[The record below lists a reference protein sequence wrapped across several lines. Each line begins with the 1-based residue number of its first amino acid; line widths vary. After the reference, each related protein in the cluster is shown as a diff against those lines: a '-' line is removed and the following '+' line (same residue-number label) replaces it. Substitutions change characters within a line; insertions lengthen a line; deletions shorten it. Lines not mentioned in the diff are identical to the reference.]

1 MPEPRTSV
9 RGDQRREVE
18 TGQGRSGGIDY
29 WLMTIGC
36 WLLKIPDSEQQS
48 MINSQFPPVRATNS
62 PLLAPATYERGSGWR
77 GGPQPGKA
85 PAPTA

>member
-36 WLLKIPDSEQQS
+36 WLLKIPDSEQQP
-48 MINSQFPPVRATNS
+48 IANSQ
-62 PLLAPATYERGSGWR
+62 
-77 GGPQPGKA
+77 
-85 PAPTA
+85 